1 VKILFQVSPDREL
14 QNMEKRQVGQTELAI
29 DTLGLG
35 GAPLGGNF
43 VDLDYAQAAELIRAA
58 RQAGIGYFDTA
69 PWYGFGRSE
78 RVMGDML
85 RGTEYVLSDKVGRL
99 LRPGAVKDP
108 MEYGMVEPLPFHV
121 IYDYGYDG
129 IMRAYEDNLQRLG
142 LDRIDIL
149 LAHDIGRFQHGEE
162 NERHFRELEQ
172 GGYRAMD
179 ELRRSGQ
186 VKAIGLGVN
195 ENEVCM
201 DALEIGNWDV
211 FLLAGRYT
219 LLEQTSLEALFPA
232 CKNAG
237 TSIICGGPFNSG
249 ILVGREMWNYAAAP
263 AEVINKA
270 RALGAVADEFAIP
283 LAAAA
288 LQFPL
293 FNDIVTSVIPG
304 PRDKSELDQILA
316 WFETPIPKEF
326 WATLKSKNLIDER
339 APVPPG

>member
-1 VKILFQVSPDREL
+1 
-14 QNMEKRQVGQTELAI
+14 MEKRQLGQTELTI

-43 VDLDYAQAAELIRAA
+43 VDLEYAQAADLIKSAKD
-58 RQAGIGYFDTA
+58 AGIGYFDTA

-85 RGTEYVLSDKVGRL
+85 RGTDYVLSDKVGRL
-99 LRPGAVKDP
+99 LHPGPVSSP
-108 MEYGMVEPLPFHV
+108 MEYGMVDPLPFHV
-121 IYDYGYDG
+121 VYDYGYDG

-149 LAHDIGRFQHGEE
+149 LAHDIGAFQHGEE
-162 NERHFRELEQ
+162 NTRHFRDLEK

-179 ELRRSGQ
+179 ELRNSGQ

-201 DALEIGNWDV
+201 DALEIGDWDV

-219 LLEQTSLEALFPA
+219 LLEQTPLEALFPA
-232 CKNAG
+232 CHAAE

-249 ILVGREMWNYAAAP
+249 ILVGREMWNYAKAP
-263 AEVINKA
+263 AEVIEKA
-270 RALGAVADEFAIP
+270 RALSATADAFEIP

-293 FNDIVTSVIPG
+293 FNDIVSSVIPG
-304 PRDKSELDQILA
+304 PRNKDELDQILD
-316 WFETPIPKEF
+316 WFQTPIPEEF
-326 WATLKSKNLIDER
+326 WATLKSKRLLDEE
-339 APVPPG
+339 APVPSG